1 MRITSHITSIHPGQ
15 AAKIAALMALIAV
28 LAATYPLAGA
38 AWAFSVHLPRKHFM
52 FLLLCRFSTRLTTYF
67 LVALGCVLYNLA
79 ARATGGIRIE
89 IAHNTNH
96 TVGESAL
103 KIAEGRRAA

>member
-1 MRITSHITSIHPGQ
+1 MPFFY
-15 AAKIAALMALIAV
+15 A
-28 LAATYPLAGA
+28 
-38 AWAFSVHLPRKHFM
+38 
-52 FLLLCRFSTRLTTYF
+52 LTTYF

-103 KIAEGRRAA
+103 KMRKAAGPRNRARANFRERELLVEYFKSGERVGPSNCRTGRWT

>member
-1 MRITSHITSIHPGQ
+1 
-15 AAKIAALMALIAV
+15 
-28 LAATYPLAGA
+28 
-38 AWAFSVHLPRKHFM
+38 
-52 FLLLCRFSTRLTTYF
+52 
-67 LVALGCVLYNLA
+67 VLYNLA